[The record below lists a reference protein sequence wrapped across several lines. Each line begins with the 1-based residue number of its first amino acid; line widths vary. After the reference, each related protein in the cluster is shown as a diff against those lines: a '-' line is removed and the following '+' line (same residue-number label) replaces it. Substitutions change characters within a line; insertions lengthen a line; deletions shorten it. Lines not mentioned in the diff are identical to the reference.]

1 MAKEITLV
9 FEWDGKTVH
18 KETSGF
24 SGKSCTE
31 ETKFIEEE
39 LSGGKVKNLR
49 LKAAYNKRTIREE
62 NNTGNQ
68 LRARN

>member
-24 SGKSCTE
+24 TGKSCTD
-31 ETKFIEEE
+31 ETKFVEEE
-39 LSGGKVKNLR
+39 LGGKVTKR
-49 LKAAYNKRTIREE
+49 KFKAAYNKQAITEE
-62 NNTGNQ
+62 EQTKRQ
-68 LRARN
+68 LRTRR